1 MLKLHNK
8 RDYYM
13 TNLPQIQPHDTL
25 IQAVNAR
32 ELHAFL
38 KSRQD
43 FSTWI
48 KNRIADYDFVENQDF
63 VRFHKKMEA
72 NNATLIEYAITLD
85 MAKELSMVERN
96 EQGKMARRYFIECE
110 RVARQLMTA
119 PMPVRPTTPTLSKAD
134 FAILQTVVRD
144 LSAQMAYP
152 KASEL
157 AIWARLRAVCDVSSI
172 HNIRYGDI
180 WTVQGELSRIGRILR
195 PYADFRKSTEKTLI
209 KRICLGDHNAV
220 WEAIKVMDDTAD
232 GFSLLADDKV
242 FCALERLAL
251 GDLS

>member
-1 MLKLHNK
+1 
-8 RDYYM
+8 M

-38 KSRQD
+38 KNKRQ
-43 FSTWI
+43 FSDWI
-48 KNRIADYDFVENQDF
+48 KQRIAEYDFVKNQDF
-63 VRFHKKMEA
+63 VCISQNCETQRTDGQRGI
-72 NNATLIEYAITLD
+72 ATRKEYYITLD

-96 EQGKMARRYFIECE
+96 EQGKQARRYFIECE
-110 RVARQLMTA
+110 RIARQVMTA
-119 PMPVRPTTPTLSKAD
+119 PVPARPTKPTLSKAD
-134 FAILQTVVRD
+134 FAVLRTVVRD
-144 LSAQMAYP
+144 LSAQMAHP
-152 KASEL
+152 KSSEM

-172 HNIRYGDI
+172 HNIRYSDM

-209 KRICLGDHNAV
+209 KRICLGDHGAIWN
-220 WEAIKVMDDTAD
+220 AIKEMDDTAD

-242 FCALERLAL
+242 FCALECLTL
-251 GDLS
+251 GVGHE

>member
-1 MLKLHNK
+1 MKS
-8 RDYYM
+8 
-13 TNLPQIQPHDTL
+13 LPQIQPHDTL

-38 KSRQD
+38 KSRQQFTD
-43 FSTWI
+43 WI
-48 KNRIADYDFVENQDF
+48 KNRIADYDFLENQDF
-63 VRFHKKMEA
+63 VCVSENYETQRADGQRGITTRK
-72 NNATLIEYAITLD
+72 EYYITLD

-110 RVARQLMTA
+110 RVARQVMTA

-134 FAILQTVVRD
+134 FAVLQTVVRD
-144 LSAQMAYP
+144 LSAQMAHP

-172 HNIRYGDI
+172 HNIRYSDM

-209 KRICLGDHNAV
+209 KRICLGDHSAV
-220 WEAIKVMDDTAD
+220 WEAVKEMDDTAD
-232 GFSLLADDKV
+232 GFSLLGDDGV
-242 FCALERLAL
+242 FYALERLAL
-251 GDLS
+251 EVGHD

>member
-1 MLKLHNK
+1 
-8 RDYYM
+8 M

-144 LSAQMAYP
+144 LSAQMAHP

-172 HNIRYGDI
+172 HNIRYGDM

-209 KRICLGDHNAV
+209 KRICLGDHNAA
-220 WEAIKVMDDTAD
+220 WEAIQVMDDTAD
-232 GFSLLADDKV
+232 GFSLLADDRV

-251 GDLS
+251 GVGYE

>member
-1 MLKLHNK
+1 
-8 RDYYM
+8 M

-25 IQAVNAR
+25 TQAVNAR

-38 KSRQD
+38 QNKD
-43 FSTWI
+43 HFATWI
-48 KNRIADYDFVENQDF
+48 KDRIAQYDFQENQDF
-63 VRFHKKMEA
+63 VTFSENSEKGRPR
-72 NNATLIEYAITLD
+72 LEYAITLD

-96 EQGKMARRYFIECE
+96 EQGKMARRYFIEC
-110 RVARQLMTA
+110 
-119 PMPVRPTTPTLSKAD
+119 
-134 FAILQTVVRD
+134 
-144 LSAQMAYP
+144 
-152 KASEL
+152 
-157 AIWARLRAVCDVSSI
+157 
-172 HNIRYGDI
+172 
-180 WTVQGELSRIGRILR
+180 GRILR

-209 KRICLGDHNAV
+209 KRICLGDHSAV

>member
-1 MLKLHNK
+1 
-8 RDYYM
+8 M
-13 TNLPQIQPHDTL
+13 TNLPQIQAHDTL

-38 KSRQD
+38 QVQTKFAD
-43 FSTWI
+43 WI
-48 KNRIADYDFVENQDF
+48 KQRIAEYDFIENQDF
-63 VRFHKKMEA
+63 VSFSQNCEKPKGGRP
-72 NNATLIEYAITLD
+72 TTEYAITLD

-96 EQGKMARRYFIECE
+96 EQGKMARHYFIECE
-110 RVARQLMTA
+110 RIARQVMTA
-119 PMPVRPTTPTLSKAD
+119 PMPVRPTTPTLSEAD

-144 LSAQMAYP
+144 LSAQMAHP
-152 KASEL
+152 KVSEF

-172 HNIRYGDI
+172 HNIRYGDM

-209 KRICLGDHNAV
+209 KRICLGDHSAV
-220 WEAIKVMDDTAD
+220 WEAIQVMDDTAD
-232 GFSLLADDKV
+232 GLSLLADDKV

>member
-1 MLKLHNK
+1 
-8 RDYYM
+8 M
-13 TNLPQIQPHDTL
+13 TNLPQIQAHNTL

-38 KSRQD
+38 QNKRQ
-43 FSTWI
+43 FSDWI
-48 KNRIADYDFVENQDF
+48 KQRIAEYDFIENQDF
-63 VRFHKKMEA
+63 VSFSQNCEKPKGGRP
-72 NNATLIEYAITLD
+72 TTEYAITLD

-110 RVARQLMTA
+110 RVARQVMTA

-172 HNIRYGDI
+172 HNIRYGDM

>member
-1 MLKLHNK
+1 
-8 RDYYM
+8 M

-32 ELHAFL
+32 ELHTFL
-38 KSRQD
+38 QNKRQ
-43 FSTWI
+43 FSDWI
-48 KNRIADYDFVENQDF
+48 KQRIAEYDFIENQDF
-63 VRFHKKMEA
+63 VSFSQNCEKPKGGRP
-72 NNATLIEYAITLD
+72 TTEYAITLD

-134 FAILQTVVRD
+134 FAVLQTVVRD
-144 LSAQMAYP
+144 LSAQMAHP

-172 HNIRYGDI
+172 HNIRYGDM

-220 WEAIKVMDDTAD
+220 WEAIQVMDDTAD
-232 GFSLLADDKV
+232 GFSLLADDRV

-251 GDLS
+251 GVGYE

>member
-38 KSRQD
+38 QNKD
-43 FSTWI
+43 HFATWI
-48 KNRIADYDFVENQDF
+48 KDRIAQYDFQENQDF
-63 VRFHKKMEA
+63 VTFSENSEKGRPR
-72 NNATLIEYAITLD
+72 LEYAITLD

-110 RVARQLMTA
+110 RIARQVMTA
-119 PMPVRPTTPTLSKAD
+119 PMPVRPTTPTLSEAD

-144 LSAQMAYP
+144 LSAQMAHP
-152 KASEL
+152 KASEF

-172 HNIRYGDI
+172 HNIRYGDM

-209 KRICLGDHNAV
+209 KRICLGDHSAV
-220 WEAIKVMDDTAD
+220 WEAIQVMDDTAD

>member
-1 MLKLHNK
+1 
-8 RDYYM
+8 M

-38 KSRQD
+38 QNKRQ
-43 FSTWI
+43 FSDWI
-48 KNRIADYDFVENQDF
+48 KQRISEYDFVENQDF
-63 VRFHKKMEA
+63 VSFSQNCEKPKGGRP
-72 NNATLIEYAITLD
+72 TTEYAITLD

-110 RVARQLMTA
+110 RVARQVMTA
-119 PMPVRPTTPTLSKAD
+119 PMPVRSTTPTLSKAD

-144 LSAQMAYP
+144 LSAQMAHP
-152 KASEL
+152 KASEM

-172 HNIRYGDI
+172 HNIRYSDM

-220 WEAIKVMDDTAD
+220 WEAIQVMDDTAD

>member
-1 MLKLHNK
+1 
-8 RDYYM
+8 M

-32 ELHAFL
+32 ELHTFL
-38 KSRQD
+38 QNKRQ
-43 FSTWI
+43 FSDWI
-48 KNRIADYDFVENQDF
+48 KQRIAEYDFIENQDF
-63 VRFHKKMEA
+63 VSFSQNCEKPKGGRP
-72 NNATLIEYAITLD
+72 TTEYAITLD

-110 RVARQLMTA
+110 RIARQVMTA
-119 PMPVRPTTPTLSKAD
+119 PMPVRPTTPTLSEAD

-144 LSAQMAYP
+144 LSAQMAHP
-152 KASEL
+152 KASEF

-172 HNIRYGDI
+172 HNIRYGDM

-209 KRICLGDHNAV
+209 KRICLGDHSAV
-220 WEAIKVMDDTAD
+220 WEAIQVMDDTAD

>member
-8 RDYYM
+8 REYYM

-110 RVARQLMTA
+110 RVARQVMTA
-119 PMPVRPTTPTLSKAD
+119 PMPVRSATPTLSKAD

-144 LSAQMAYP
+144 LSVQMAHP
-152 KASEL
+152 RASEM

-172 HNIRYGDI
+172 HNIRYSDM

-220 WEAIKVMDDTAD
+220 WEAIQVMDDTAD

>member
-1 MLKLHNK
+1 
-8 RDYYM
+8 M

-25 IQAVNAR
+25 TQAVNAR
-32 ELHAFL
+32 ELHTFL
-38 KSRQD
+38 QNKRQ
-43 FSTWI
+43 FSDWI
-48 KNRIADYDFVENQDF
+48 KQRIAEYDFIENQDF
-63 VRFHKKMEA
+63 VSFSQNCEKPKGGRP
-72 NNATLIEYAITLD
+72 TTEYAITLD
-85 MAKELSMVERN
+85 MAKEISMVERN

-110 RVARQLMTA
+110 RVARQVMTA

-134 FAILQTVVRD
+134 FAVLQTVVRD
-144 LSAQMAYP
+144 LSAQMAHP
-152 KASEL
+152 KASEM

-172 HNIRYGDI
+172 HNIRYGDM

>member
-1 MLKLHNK
+1 
-8 RDYYM
+8 M

-25 IQAVNAR
+25 TQAVNTR

-38 KSRQD
+38 QVQTKFADWIKSR
-43 FSTWI
+43 
-48 KNRIADYDFVENQDF
+48 IAEYDFLENQDF
-63 VRFHKKMEA
+63 VCVSENCETQRA
-72 NNATLIEYAITLD
+72 NGQRGITTRKEYYITLD

-110 RVARQLMTA
+110 RVARQVMTA

-144 LSAQMAYP
+144 LSAQMAHP
-152 KASEL
+152 KAS
-157 AIWARLRAVCDVSSI
+157 
-172 HNIRYGDI
+172 
-180 WTVQGELSRIGRILR
+180 ELSRIGRILR

-209 KRICLGDHNAV
+209 KRICLGDHSAV

>member
-38 KSRQD
+38 QNKD
-43 FSTWI
+43 HFATWI
-48 KNRIADYDFVENQDF
+48 KDRIAQYDFQENQDF
-63 VRFHKKMEA
+63 VTFSENSEKGRPR
-72 NNATLIEYAITLD
+72 LEYAITLD

-119 PMPVRPTTPTLSKAD
+119 PIPVRPTTPTLSKAD

-144 LSAQMAYP
+144 LSAQMAHP
-152 KASEL
+152 KAS
-157 AIWARLRAVCDVSSI
+157 
-172 HNIRYGDI
+172 
-180 WTVQGELSRIGRILR
+180 ELSRIGRILR

>member
-1 MLKLHNK
+1 
-8 RDYYM
+8 M
-13 TNLPQIQPHDTL
+13 TNLPQIQAHNTL

-38 KSRQD
+38 QNKRQ
-43 FSTWI
+43 FSDWI
-48 KNRIADYDFVENQDF
+48 KQRIAEYDFIENQDF
-63 VRFHKKMEA
+63 VSFSQNCEKPKGGRP
-72 NNATLIEYAITLD
+72 TTEYAITLD

-110 RVARQLMTA
+110 RVARQVMTA

-134 FAILQTVVRD
+134 FAVLQTVVRD

-172 HNIRYGDI
+172 HNIRYGDM

>member
-1 MLKLHNK
+1 
-8 RDYYM
+8 M
-13 TNLPQIQPHDTL
+13 TNLPQIQPHNTL

-32 ELHAFL
+32 ELHEFL
-38 KSRQD
+38 QNKRQ
-43 FSTWI
+43 FSDWI
-48 KNRIADYDFVENQDF
+48 KQRISEYDFVENQDF
-63 VRFHKKMEA
+63 VSFSQNCEKPKGGRP
-72 NNATLIEYAITLD
+72 TTEYAITLD

-110 RVARQLMTA
+110 RIARQVMTA
-119 PMPVRPTTPTLSKAD
+119 PVPVHPTTPTLSKAD

-152 KASEL
+152 KASEM

-172 HNIRYGDI
+172 HNIRYSDM

-209 KRICLGDHNAV
+209 KRICLGDHSAV
-220 WEAIKVMDDTAD
+220 WEAVKEMDDTAD
-232 GFSLLADDKV
+232 GFSLLADDKA

-251 GDLS
+251 GASHE

>member
-1 MLKLHNK
+1 MK
-8 RDYYM
+8 
-13 TNLPQIQPHDTL
+13 NLPQIQPHDTL

-38 KSRQD
+38 QVQTKFAD
-43 FSTWI
+43 WI
-48 KNRIADYDFVENQDF
+48 KSRIADYDFLENQDF
-63 VRFHKKMEA
+63 VCVSENCETQRA
-72 NNATLIEYAITLD
+72 NGQRGITTRKEYYIALD

-110 RVARQLMTA
+110 RIARQVMTA
-119 PMPVRPTTPTLSKAD
+119 PTPVHPTTPTLSKAD

-172 HNIRYGDI
+172 HNIRYGDM

-209 KRICLGDHNAV
+209 KRICLGDHSAV
-220 WEAIKVMDDTAD
+220 WEAIKEMDATAD
-232 GFSLLADDKV
+232 GFSLLTDDKA
-242 FCALERLAL
+242 FCALECLAL
-251 GDLS
+251 GVSHE

>member
-1 MLKLHNK
+1 MK
-8 RDYYM
+8 
-13 TNLPQIQPHDTL
+13 NLPQIQAHNTL

-38 KSRQD
+38 QNKRQ
-43 FSTWI
+43 FSDWI
-48 KNRIADYDFVENQDF
+48 KQRISEYDFVENQDF
-63 VRFHKKMEA
+63 VSFSQNCEKPKGGRP
-72 NNATLIEYAITLD
+72 TTEYAITLD

-144 LSAQMAYP
+144 LSVQMAHP

-172 HNIRYGDI
+172 HNIRYGDM

>member
-1 MLKLHNK
+1 
-8 RDYYM
+8 M

-38 KSRQD
+38 QNKRQ
-43 FSTWI
+43 FSDWI
-48 KNRIADYDFVENQDF
+48 KQRISEYDFVENQDF
-63 VRFHKKMEA
+63 VSFSQNCEKPKGGRP
-72 NNATLIEYAITLD
+72 TTEYAITLD

-110 RVARQLMTA
+110 RVARQVMTA
-119 PMPVRPTTPTLSKAD
+119 PMPVRSATPTLSKAD

-144 LSAQMAYP
+144 LSVQMAYP

-172 HNIRYGDI
+172 HNIRYSDM

-220 WEAIKVMDDTAD
+220 WEAIQVMDDTAD

>member
-1 MLKLHNK
+1 
-8 RDYYM
+8 M

-25 IQAVNAR
+25 IQVVNAR

-63 VRFHKKMEA
+63 ITAPQKYGTA
-72 NNATLIEYAITLD
+72 NGGYATRKEYYITLD

-96 EQGKMARRYFIECE
+96 EQGKQARRYFIECE
-110 RVARQLMTA
+110 RIARQVVIA
-119 PMPVRPTTPTLSKAD
+119 PVSVYPTTPTLSKTD
-134 FAILQTVVRD
+134 FAILQTAVRD
-144 LSAQMAYP
+144 LSALMALS
-152 KASEL
+152 KATEL
-157 AIWARLRAVCDVSSI
+157 AIWARLRTVCDVSSI
-172 HNIRYGDI
+172 HNIRYSDI
-180 WTVQGELSRIGRILR
+180 WTVQGELSRISRILR

-209 KRICLGDHNAV
+209 KRICLGDHGAV
-220 WEAIKVMDDTAD
+220 WEAIKEMDDTAD

-251 GDLS
+251 EFGHE